1 MMTNECTAP
10 NDEAL
15 LEGPTNQKVMS
26 IFFLFSFLFFNVFF
40 IFFLLYLFHDVGCL
54 DKMKS
59 HEIQGLFTWSDVRV
73 EGL

>member
-1 MMTNECTAP
+1 MSAQPP
-10 NDEAL
+10 NNKAL

-26 IFFLFSFLFFNVFF
+26 IFIPLFFYIFQGVF

-59 HEIQGLFTWSDVRV
+59 HEVQGLFTWYDGRA